1 MTGGCHFCDKQG
13 FGLYFINRIPTRD
26 ETGDCLN
33 SDESGSGIASFFSGV
48 LKLGRLIRGNCLSES
63 YPVKSP
69 SGNHQF
75 PNEHI
80 PGQER
85 VYPRCTVTEGDVPSK
100 LTLSNILFVTDT
112 HEG

>member
-33 SDESGSGIASFFSGV
+33 SAESGSGIASFFSGV

-75 PNEHI
+75 PMSI
-80 PGQER
+80 SLAKS
-85 VYPRCTVTEGDVPSK
+85 VF
-100 LTLSNILFVTDT
+100 ILAARSLK
-112 HEG
+112 EMSPPN